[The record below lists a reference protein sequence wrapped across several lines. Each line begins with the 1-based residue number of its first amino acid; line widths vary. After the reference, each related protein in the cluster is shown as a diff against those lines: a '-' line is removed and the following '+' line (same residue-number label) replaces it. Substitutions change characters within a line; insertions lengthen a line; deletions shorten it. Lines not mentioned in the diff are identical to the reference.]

1 METPSLPVLP
11 TANLAPIEPLYGLK
25 EGKNT
30 TPVYI
35 CDGLK
40 ELIQDLLN
48 RDKTTFDEIARTS
61 HIVSNF
67 IQGKQIWQPNYW
79 TGSWT
84 IRPVNHVDPNR
95 VTAINIMQFY
105 ATQQLKM
112 ITNSNPDIEPY
123 SEFKQ
128 KEYKD
133 KVKRAKAIWNSYESR
148 FFTQWFSQQEA
159 LNAIITGWYGESV
172 EYDNLKKGAKVFRE
186 VFGEKEIE
194 ISPGYSRCFGCGT
207 EGNYN
212 EFVGDGEFIP
222 NCPECG
228 STEILPPEQPIR
240 QTYRS
245 VVGLQPVQ
253 TGDLTLKLKSILN
266 FRFDLK
272 DRAENSS
279 WSITRNVIPRRK
291 LEYLLGNIHLPSEDV
306 RKDEGLKA
314 LDEIARAGNT
324 LSGQRNPL
332 GQSEKQ
338 EEIIVDKICLMP
350 EDVAHIINRKDEPT
364 IDGDVIPKGA
374 RLSDLCPDGLTVY
387 AINEGKTILAIFPGE
402 HHSYE
407 LSTGVYHMRLE
418 SGHGRGSEDTVEVQ
432 KRFNRFDAQTVK
444 YLESAAT
451 PAHTYIKGSVD
462 RNHIKKIGSPNAVIP
477 INQEIAQALGS
488 TDLIRQIPIGNVS
501 GNLFQYTYDILNQ
514 FRQLTSHVTD
524 FTNAFPGVDNRT
536 ATGAQLAKTA
546 ADSIYSPMLSLKAE
560 VRCSTAQNT
569 LRLYNKHF
577 QGISKYFSYGES
589 ANGQHIG
596 EHLKG
601 EDVDCDIQ
609 FTVVRNSEQPKTM
622 YDRQVDFVNMLNAA
636 GQSGGYDQLKA
647 QDPKLAQ
654 ALLKAFDIDIDDDVY
669 DLTVDVCEARLDDA
683 LALQKQFLDLQQQ
696 MSATMG
702 IQLPEPPLE
711 TLLMGLT
718 HTIEVEEPNHELK
731 AKWFSDYLDTP
742 QGFAL
747 SNEERAV
754 VRLLVRT
761 HYQMA
766 VMQMGMMQQGYAQ
779 AAMMGAAPQTEAMQ
793 QQQAAEADRAH
804 AQDLEKT
811 QMQNEVNDR
820 RRLEDRQAEVFD
832 QDKQAKDAKELAM
845 LNNKAKEKQAK
856 ASKSPRK

>member
-1 METPSLPVLP
+1 MNQPTLPILP
-11 TANLAPIEPLYGLK
+11 TQNLAPVKPLFGLS

-48 RDKTTFDEIARTS
+48 RDKHTFSEIARTS

-79 TGSWT
+79 TGSWS
-84 IRPVNHVDPNR
+84 IRPVTHVDPNR
-95 VTAINIMQFY
+95 ITAINIMQFY
-105 ATQQLKM
+105 TTQQLKM

-172 EYDNLKKGAKVFRE
+172 EYDNLKKGAKVFKE
-186 VFGEKEIE
+186 VFGEKTVE

-207 EGNYN
+207 EGNFQD
-212 EFVGDGEFIP
+212 FVGDGEFIP
-222 NCPECG
+222 NCPQCG
-228 STEILPPEQPIR
+228 STEILPPEPPIN
-240 QTYRS
+240 QTYKT
-245 VVGLQPVQ
+245 VIGLQPLQ

-279 WSITRNVIPRRK
+279 WSITRNVMPRRK
-291 LEYLLGNIHLPSEDV
+291 LEYLLGNIHLPEEDI

-324 LSGQRNPL
+324 LSGHRSPL
-332 GQSEKQ
+332 GQSE
-338 EEIIVDKICLMP
+338 ERDEIIVDKVCLMP
-350 EDVAHIINRKDEPT
+350 EDVSHIINKKAEET
-364 IDGDVIPKGA
+364 IDGGVIPEGA

-387 AINEGKTILAIFPGE
+387 SINEGKTILAIFPGE
-402 HHSYE
+402 HHRYE
-407 LSTGVYHMRLE
+407 LSTGVYHMRLQ

-432 KRFNRFDAQTVK
+432 KRFNRFDSQTVK
-444 YLESAAT
+444 FLESAST

-462 RNHIKKIGSPNAVIP
+462 RNHVKKIGNPAAVIP
-477 INQEIAQALGS
+477 INQEVALALGS
-488 TDLIRQIPIGNVS
+488 SDLVRQIPVGNVS

-546 ADSIYSPMLSLKAE
+546 ADSIYAPMLALKAE
-560 VRCSTAQNT
+560 VRCATAKNT

-577 QGISKYFSYGES
+577 KGISKYFSYGES

-601 EDVDCDIQ
+601 EDVDTDIE

-636 GQSGGYDQLKA
+636 GQAGGFDQIRTTE
-647 QDPKLAQ
+647 PKLAQ
-654 ALLKAFDIDIDDDVY
+654 ALLKTFDIDIDDNVY
-669 DLTVDVCEARLDDA
+669 DLTVDVCEQRLDEA
-683 LALQKQFLDLQQQ
+683 LMLQKQFLELQQQ
-696 MSATMG
+696 LSQSMG
-702 IQLPEPPLE
+702 FALPEPPLE
-711 TLLMGLT
+711 TLLMGLSQ
-718 HTIEVEEPNHELK
+718 TIEVEEPNHELK

-747 SNEERAV
+747 TNEERAV
-754 VRLLVRT
+754 VRMLVRT
-761 HYQMA
+761 HYQMTI
-766 VMQMGMMQQGYAQ
+766 MQMGMMQQGYTQ
-779 AAMMGAAPQTEAMQ
+779 ASMIGAAPMQAASAEQ
-793 QQQAAEADRAH
+793 QQMDADMAH
-804 AQDLEKT
+804 QRELEKT
-811 QMQNEVNDR
+811 QMNNETEDR
-820 RRLEDRQAEVFD
+820 RRAEDQQYNIYSQE
-832 QDKQAKDAKELAM
+832 KQAQDAKELAM
-845 LNNKAKEKQAK
+845 INNKTKEKQA
-856 ASKSPRK
+856 AKSAKK